1 MTRVLTTL
9 LLTCALT
16 LTQLVAPPSAEAVY
30 ILDYGDTIQ
39 ITVKDAPQYA
49 GNGLI
54 RPDGVVVIPWVGEV
68 EVLGLTPDQAAGR
81 IASVLRPYLQ
91 NPQVQVTVTGFK
103 PQRVTFLGQVGR
115 PGLVNLPRPK
125 TTIFEAI
132 SVAGGFTD
140 RAVPSEVVIIRGEGA
155 NAEQIVVNIEHM
167 LKTADF
173 TGNVLVRDGDKIQV
187 KEVWWPNWTEIRANL
202 GMVLGM
208 IASIALLLTWYE
220 RASGD

>member
-1 MTRVLTTL
+1 MIRVLTTL

-16 LTQLVAPPSAEAVY
+16 LTQLVAPPSAEAIY
-30 ILDYGDTIQ
+30 ILNYGDTIQ

-91 NPQVQVTVTGFK
+91 NPQVQVMVVGFK

-115 PGLVNLPRPK
+115 PGIVDLPRPK

-155 NAEQIVVNIEHM
+155 NAEQIIVDIEHM

-173 TGNVLVRDGDKIQV
+173 SNNIVVRDGDKIQV
-187 KEVWWPNWTEIRANL
+187 KEVWWPNWNEIRANL
-202 GMVLGM
+202 NMVIGI
-208 IASIALLLTWYE
+208 IATIALLFTWYD
-220 RASGD
+220 RASSD